1 LFFLILFCLPAGLAG
16 ADSKEDLERQIGQ
29 MLMVGFRGLE
39 VDESSPIV
47 RDIREG
53 RVGGVILF
61 DYDVAL
67 HSPVRNVASP
77 AQVKKLVTDLQA
89 VAPSLPL
96 FVAIDQE
103 GGRVNR
109 LKERHGFP
117 PTVSQGWLGE
127 QNNPTLTAH
136 YARQTARTLADLGI
150 NLNLSPVLDVN
161 VNPKSPVIG
170 RLGRSFSADPMVV
183 AAHAQEVIIAHR
195 GEGVLTALK
204 HFPGHGSSTADSH
217 LGFTDVTQTWS
228 ELELVPY
235 REILRSSGADII
247 MTAHVYNAK
256 LDPKWP
262 ATLSETT
269 IQGLLREQMGF
280 DGVVI
285 SDDMQM
291 RAITDHYT
299 LETALE
305 RTILAGVDVMIFGN
319 NLVYDEQIAST
330 AVNIILKLVQ
340 EGRVPAWRIS
350 ESYNRIVYLKH
361 RLAKARASGVQA
373 P

>member
-1 LFFLILFCLPAGLAG
+1 
-16 ADSKEDLERQIGQ
+16 
-29 MLMVGFRGLE
+29 
-39 VDESSPIV
+39 
-47 RDIREG
+47 
-53 RVGGVILF
+53 
-61 DYDVAL
+61 
-67 HSPVRNVASP
+67 
-77 AQVKKLVTDLQA
+77 
-89 VAPSLPL
+89 
-96 FVAIDQE
+96 
-103 GGRVNR
+103 
-109 LKERHGFP
+109 
-117 PTVSQGWLGE
+117 
-127 QNNPTLTAH
+127 
-136 YARQTARTLADLGI
+136 
-150 NLNLSPVLDVN
+150 
-161 VNPKSPVIG
+161 
-170 RLGRSFSADPMVV
+170 
-183 AAHAQEVIIAHR
+183 
-195 GEGVLTALK
+195 
-204 HFPGHGSSTADSH
+204 
-217 LGFTDVTQTWS
+217 
-228 ELELVPY
+228 
-235 REILRSSGADII
+235 